1 MGKSI
6 PSFQT
11 GPDEFKNVEK
21 TGLAEVHQGET
32 VGRFSTKTLEAKM
45 DKLIAIVETMSPLPN
60 AATLDDLITINT
72 KMNQNISDLA
82 I

>member
-1 MGKSI
+1 
-6 PSFQT
+6 
-11 GPDEFKNVEK
+11 
-21 TGLAEVHQGET
+21 
-32 VGRFSTKTLEAKM
+32 
-45 DKLIAIVETMSPLPN
+45 MSPLPN